1 MNHMQN
7 QENSD
12 ASAFL
17 AINDH
22 LQHLFDS
29 IGAQD
34 NRVLMCFVMSNLW
47 MRLSSYTAEDIVQ
60 ILTRSKDL
68 VKSLN
73 PDCTSLNDIDVSL
86 LK

>member
-1 MNHMQN
+1 MQD

-22 LQHLFDS
+22 MQHLFDS

-34 NRVLMCFVMSNLW
+34 NRVLMCFVMANLW
-47 MRLSSYTAEDIVQ
+47 LRLSSYPADDIVQ
-60 ILTRSKDL
+60 VLNRSKEL
-68 VKSLN
+68 IKSLN
-73 PDCTSLNDIDVSL
+73 PDCISLNDIDVSIS
-86 LK
+86 K

>member
-1 MNHMQN
+1 MQK

-22 LQHLFDS
+22 LQNLFDS

-34 NRVLMCFVMSNLW
+34 NRVLMCFVMTNLW
-47 MRLSSYTAEDIVQ
+47 IRLSSYTAEDIVQ

-68 VKSLN
+68 AKALN
-73 PDCTSLNDIDVSL
+73 PDRTSINNIDVSIS
-86 LK
+86 K